1 MRATPRPALGG
12 GTGRLGG
19 MLPDP
24 DDALVVSAGSRVV
37 SLDPGTLEPID
48 TWAFD
53 APVQGL
59 GTAPRELL
67 VAVPGAVH
75 ALRGDAG
82 HTLILAPVVDELAH
96 VNVLER

>member
-1 MRATPRPALGG
+1 
-12 GTGRLGG
+12 